1 MTDPYFKLDTGS
13 VIFSGTSLKID
24 NVAEKTLN
32 GGVTVDEL
40 LIKDGKLPNL
50 LTAGLLDKTRIA
62 YLTPGGA
69 IVPSSAGADQKQVDG
84 TYKSYFVLGFDKD
97 TDESAFW
104 HFEVPPSYDGGNVV
118 FKIKCKSSAT
128 TGNVV
133 FVITTGDV
141 ADGAA
146 FDAALGTTITFDA
159 KAVDGTAGKK
169 FTVTKT
175 ADPGWTVGNVATIKL
190 TRDADNAND
199 TAAADIDVLE
209 VVIALEVT

>member
-1 MTDPYFKLDTGS
+1 MVDPYFKLDGTS
-13 VIFSGTSLKID
+13 VKFSGTSLKI
-24 NVAEKTLN
+24 NTIEEETSGA
-32 GGVTVDEL
+32 GVSIDSL
-40 LIKDGKLPNL
+40 LVKDGGLPNL
-50 LTAGLLDKTRIA
+50 LSSGLLDKTRIA

-169 FTVTKT
+169 FTATKT
-175 ADPGWTVGNVATIKL
+175 ANPGWTVGNTATIKL
-190 TRDADNAND
+190 TRDADNASD
-199 TAAADIDVLE
+199 TVAADIDVLE
-209 VVIALEVT
+209 VTVALEVS